1 MRLLAVITILAFVLA
16 ALGAAL
22 VVVGVIV
29 SAMELSRIG
38 LWMCAGG
45 VLVVVAAGALACCIA
60 GKESEEL
67 EDWRE

>member
-1 MRLLAVITILAFVLA
+1 MRVLAVITIVAFVLA
-16 ALGAAL
+16 AVGGVL
-22 VVVGVIV
+22 VVVGVIA

-38 LWMCAGG
+38 LWICAGG
-45 VLVVVAAGALACCIA
+45 LLVVVAMGALACCIA

>member
-1 MRLLAVITILAFVLA
+1 MRVLAVITIIAFVLA

-22 VVVGVIV
+22 VLVGVI
-29 SAMELSRIG
+29 AGTMELSRIG

-45 VLVVVAAGALACCIA
+45 VLVVVAMAALACCMA
-60 GKESEEL
+60 GKKSEEL